1 VLAAPVQ
8 AFLGEVEDQ
17 LGASCLKTDPD
28 LIATHLIDWRGR
40 YQGRAPA
47 VLFPNSTQQV
57 AQIVKLAVK
66 HCVGLV
72 PQGGNTGLTGASVPD
87 SSGDQVVLSLAKLQ
101 AVRAVDPANKTMTLE
116 AGVTLA
122 KAQEEADALGLLFPL
137 TLPSRGSATIG
148 GNLATN
154 CGGTAV
160 LRYGNARALCLGLE
174 VVTASGE
181 TWSGLRGL
189 RKDNTGYDLRDL
201 YIGSEGTLGIIT
213 AAVLALSPKP
223 AALMTALAKVPS
235 VESAV
240 GLLGLA
246 QSKAAAQLT
255 GFEFMTQSALGLVSQ
270 YFPALAQPIQGMG
283 EADLVLL
290 EVSSPTGEAEAVNL
304 LEAILSEAFE
314 SGLVED
320 ALVAQSIQQTQTFW
334 DIRDHIT
341 LASSEDGHQ
350 IKHDIGLPISRI
362 PDFMAGMQKEL
373 QEMMPGVRIINF
385 GHLGDGNLHYNIA
398 SPVDLGAWSNRDQRQ
413 KACMQFMHA
422 FEEQVHRKVHN
433 RVVSLGGSISAEH
446 GLGVMRRDEAAR
458 YKGPVEIGLMQ
469 AIKKALDPLNIL
481 NPGKVVLL
489 P

>member
-1 VLAAPVQ
+1 MPSASVQ
-8 AFLGEVEDQ
+8 AFLHDLDQ
-17 LGASCLKTDPD
+17 QFGSACLKTDPD
-28 LIATHLIDWRGR
+28 LISSHLVDWRGR
-40 YQGRAPA
+40 YQGRASA
-47 VLFPNSTQQV
+47 VLFPDSTQQV
-57 AQIVKLAVK
+57 AQMVKLAAK
-66 HCVGLV
+66 HRVGLV
-72 PQGGNTGLTGASVPD
+72 PQGGNTGLTGAGVPD
-87 SSGDQVVLSLAKLQ
+87 DSGDQLVLSLTKLQ
-101 AVRAVDPANKTMTLE
+101 AIRAVDQANKTMTLE

-122 KAQEEADALGLLFPL
+122 KAQEQAEALGLLFPL

-174 VVTASGE
+174 VVTASGDI
-181 TWSGLRGL
+181 WSGLRGL

-201 YIGSEGTLGIIT
+201 FIGSEGTLGIIT
-213 AAVLALSPKP
+213 AAVLALSPRP

-240 GLLGLA
+240 ALLGLA

-283 EADLVLL
+283 SADLVLL
-290 EVSSPTGEAEAVNL
+290 EISSPSGEAEAVAL
-304 LEAILSEAFE
+304 LEDILSQAFE
-314 SGLVED
+314 ADLVED
-320 ALVAQSIQQTQTFW
+320 ALVAQSIQQAQTFW

-350 IKHDIGLPISRI
+350 IKHDIGLPISCI
-362 PDFMAGMQKEL
+362 PAFMTSMRQEL
-373 QEMMPGVRIINF
+373 EDLLPGIRIINF

-398 SPVDLGAWSNRDQRQ
+398 CPVSPEAWLNRDERQ
-413 KACMQFMHA
+413 KACLAFMHA
-422 FEEQVHRKVHN
+422 YEQEIHHRVHN

-458 YKGPVEIGLMQ
+458 YKGPVEIGLMR
-469 AIKKALDPLNIL
+469 AIKTSLDPLNIL
-481 NPGKVVLL
+481 NPGKVVLV
-489 P
+489 

>member
-1 VLAAPVQ
+1 MPAAPVQ
-8 AFLGEVEDQ
+8 AFLSEVENQ

-28 LIATHLIDWRGR
+28 LIATHLVDWRGR

-57 AQIVKLAVK
+57 AQIVQLAVK
-66 HCVGLV
+66 HRVGLV

-87 SSGDQVVLSLAKLQ
+87 NSGDQVVLSLTKMQ
-101 AVRAVDPANKTMTLE
+101 AIRAVDPANKTMTLE

-122 KAQEEADALGLLFPL
+122 KAQEAADGLGLLFPL

-160 LRYGNARALCLGLE
+160 RRYGNATARCLGLE
-174 VVTASGE
+174 VVTAYRE
-181 TWSGLRGL
+181 VRSGLRGL

-201 YIGSEGTLGIIT
+201 FVGSEGTLGIIT

-255 GFEFMTQSALGLVSQ
+255 GFEFMTASALGLVSQ

-283 EADLVLL
+283 SADLVLL
-290 EVSSPTGEAEAVNL
+290 EISSPTGETEAVSL

-314 SGLVED
+314 LGLVED
-320 ALVAQSIQQTQTFW
+320 ALVAQSIQQAQTFW

-350 IKHDIGLPISRI
+350 IKHDIGLPISCI
-362 PDFMAGMQKEL
+362 PDFMSSMQEEL
-373 QEMMPGVRIINF
+373 NELLPGIRIINF
-385 GHLGDGNLHYNIA
+385 GHLGDGNLHYNLA
-398 SPVDLGAWSNRDQRQ
+398 CPVQLEVWSDRNQRHQ
-413 KACMQFMHA
+413 ACVQFMQGL
-422 FEEQVHRKVHN
+422 EEEAHQRVHN

-458 YKGPVEIGLMQ
+458 YKGPVEIGLMRS
-469 AIKKALDPLNIL
+469 IKTALDPLNIL
-481 NPGKVVLL
+481 NPGKVVLVS
-489 P
+489 